1 VLAQKYDRPYP
12 GARQRIAVWIVLA
25 VAACAALGGW
35 AGSHVGGGHVG
46 MVALIGATCGVLG
59 SFLPGG
65 VLWVRDRLRRPSGPG
80 HGAV

>member
-1 VLAQKYDRPYP
+1 VQ
-12 GARQRIAVWIVLA
+12 RQRIGVWIVVV

-35 AGSHVGGGHVG
+35 AGSNVGDGKIG

-65 VLWVRDRLRRPSGPG
+65 LLWVRDRVRRTGGSGPG
-80 HGAV
+80 TA

>member
-1 VLAQKYDRPYP
+1 VQ
-12 GARQRIAVWIVLA
+12 RQRIAVWIVLA

-35 AGSHVGGGHVG
+35 AGSHLGGGHLG

-65 VLWVRDRLRRPSGPG
+65 VLWVRARLRRPSGP
-80 HGAV
+80 HQGAA